1 MTRGCILLLLLTIG
15 FYAQADIKPINPT
28 DSTALEDAIH
38 SKLAFI
44 LESGNTTDNLSE
56 EDLANL
62 PIGIKKEI
70 GSITYHIIIDSVRFT
85 PNAAYLNAYA
95 SLEFTESQ
103 QRLAF
108 AATNIKFQPG
118 GLAATMSS
126 KLRLVSPKRIDI
138 GSNIDL
144 ILAADGQNYVEFDCN
159 GFKSINVKGLFEFS
173 EEILLPADD
182 NQGKV
187 TAVFEGNFTDL
198 NNIIA
203 SVSIEPFRPMKFQEI
218 TVRVSEAIIDL
229 SDLRNPASV
238 QFPNGYHSATDADM
252 FWSGFYLKHARISL
266 PNKLNDK
273 SEDIHIDAQHLIIDK
288 KGFSGNIGVANLFAK
303 EDGSLNGWPFSID
316 SLGIHMVKNQLK
328 GAAFKGQLA
337 VPPFDK
343 ETPLDYYALIQ
354 KQGDSTNYQ
363 FNLKTTEE
371 IKASVLMANI
381 ELDPGSSITII
392 EKEGK
397 FKPEAY
403 LHGSISVKSGNK
415 LELKKLRFEK
425 LHLASEKPY
434 IRSGVWS
441 MTGEGNQT
449 AGKFPISISQVQLTH
464 SDDQM
469 KLSLNIALNLMNSED
484 KGFSANSTVAVLAAL
499 EEEAI
504 QHGEEIIYE
513 QKWEY
518 KKTIVSSIALKVV
531 TKAFKL
537 DGQLK
542 FYEDDN
548 TYGNG
553 FRGDVKAVFADFNI
567 EAVGQFGKVSGYR
580 YWYVDALVRLPTPI
594 GTGFGLYGM
603 GGGLSYHMEKQEN
616 FFTEV
621 NEFSDQSGANDEASI
636 GASRSSTVYKPNK
649 DIGIGFKAS
658 VIVGIIPKPDPFNG
672 VVTFEMEFF
681 AGGGIRH
688 IRFIGDAYFMKP
700 MDETDASK
708 AQMHANVR
716 IQMDFENDVLHGEL
730 VTFVNVQDAIKG
742 IHENNKAG
750 LAVIHI
756 DKNDWYLHVGTP
768 GQRIGLNFIGLVEA
782 NSYFMLGTYLHDFP
796 SVTDVIPS
804 NLVEEIQDDL
814 DGFMRDENALA
825 TGGGIA
831 FGASLTV
838 STGRQ
843 QVLIFYGQFDAGFGF
858 DIMLRD
864 YGDVR
869 CEGEAEPIGIN
880 GWYASGQSWIYI
892 QGEIGISVKLKFIE
906 GDFVIAGIG
915 MASVVQAKLP
925 NPLYLQGFVE
935 GQYNILGGLVKGNFN
950 FKFTVGEECT
960 LVGDDATSLG
970 IKVIAEMQPQS
981 TEEVD
986 VFTAPQVAFNVPVD
1000 QVFELMD
1007 DEDGSLDAYK
1017 VELDHFKIKKG
1028 NDEVVGLLEWSE
1040 DRQTV
1045 IFNSHEILP
1054 PNSTLTAQVKVS
1066 WYERVKGAWKALG
1079 GSTPEYEEEEITFDT
1094 GEAPDYIPESNVL
1107 YSYPVT
1113 GMYHFYPEE
1122 HTEGYMVL
1130 KKGQSYLFE
1139 NTDEFNFE
1147 TRMVPVGSMD
1157 GFNADLTYTESSK
1170 EITYSLPAGL
1180 KNEQAYSI
1188 LFVKEPV
1195 NILIIDENVS
1205 SVTAMAEESE
1215 IGTAELETK
1224 DIEGVAVLQEE
1235 ELLYESR
1242 FRTSMYNTFLDKLN
1256 ALNGMST
1263 TKDVT
1268 SSRLQVLGFLAN
1280 AAEVFDQIE
1289 TDGAD
1294 NIEPLVQ
1301 FEAKTENVWYKDHIY
1316 PLNYEL
1322 YPVNQFMPLTWREAA
1337 PVGIPP
1343 LRAIEIEQQNNPPLL
1358 SASDMFS
1365 GNDHRVGGYF
1375 LFNYELSFYAYF
1387 DFKNLQNRAY
1397 NLYIDY
1403 PSTAPTGAKR
1413 LLNSNYTNIKLGDY
1427 KFDVKYVLPGTD
1439 IITTTKTL
1447 TITR

>member
-1 MTRGCILLLLLTIG
+1 MIRACFLLLLLTLG
-15 FYAQADIKPINPT
+15 FYAQADAKPINPA
-28 DSTALEDAIH
+28 DSAGLENAIH

-70 GSITYHIIIDSVRFT
+70 GSIIYHIIIDSVRFT

-126 KLRLVSPKRIDI
+126 KLKLVSPKKIDI
-138 GSNIDL
+138 GKNIDL

-173 EEILLPADD
+173 EEILLPVDER
-182 NQGKV
+182 QGKV

-203 SVSIEPFRPMKFQEI
+203 GVSIEPFRPKKFPDI
-218 TVRVSEAIIDL
+218 TVTVSEAIIDL
-229 SDLRNPASV
+229 SDLKNPTSIHFPAGYYEASEV
-238 QFPNGYHSATDADM
+238 DM

-273 SEDIHIDAQHLIIDK
+273 EEDIHIDAQHLIIDK
-288 KGFSGNIGVANLFAK
+288 KGFSGNIGVANLFST
-303 EDGSLNGWPFSID
+303 DNGSLNGWPFSID

-328 GAAFKGQLA
+328 GAAFKGQLV

-343 ETPLDYYALIQ
+343 ETPMDYYALIQ
-354 KQGDSTNYQ
+354 TQGDSTTYQ
-363 FNLKTTEE
+363 FNLKTTEK

-381 ELDPGSSITII
+381 ELDPGSSITVT

-403 LHGSISVKSGNK
+403 LHGNISVKSGNK
-415 LELKKLRFEK
+415 LEVKKLRFEK

-449 AGKFPISISQVQLTH
+449 AGKFPISISQVRLTH
-464 SDDQM
+464 SEDQM
-469 KLSLNIALNLMNSED
+469 KLSLNIALNLMDSED
-484 KGFSANSTVAVLAAL
+484 KGFSANSTVAVFASL
-499 EEEAI
+499 EKEAI
-504 QHGEEIIYE
+504 QQGEEIIYE

-518 KKTIVSSIALKVV
+518 KSTTVSAIELKVI
-531 TKAFKL
+531 TAAFRL
-537 DGQLK
+537 DGKLI

-553 FRGDVKAVFADFNI
+553 FRGEVQAVFADFDVQ
-567 EAVGQFGKVSGYR
+567 AVGQFGKVSGYR
-580 YWYVDALVRLPTPI
+580 YWYVDAMVRLPTPI
-594 GTGFGLYGM
+594 GNGFGLYGM
-603 GGGLSYHMEKQEN
+603 GGGLSYHMEKKEN

-621 NEFSDQSGANDEASI
+621 NQFNDQSGANDEASI

-700 MDETDASK
+700 LDEKDASK
-708 AQMHANVR
+708 AQMYANIR
-716 IQMDFENDVLHGEL
+716 IQMDFENNVLHGEL
-730 VTFVNVQDAIKG
+730 VTYVNVQDAIKG

-804 NLVEEIQDDL
+804 NLIAEIQDDL
-814 DGFMRDENALA
+814 DGFMRDENALG

-838 STGRQ
+838 STGKQ

-869 CEGEAEPIGIN
+869 CEGETEPIGIN

-915 MASVVQAKLP
+915 MASIVQAKLP

-986 VFTAPQVAFNVPVD
+986 VFIAPQVAFNVPIN

-1007 DEDGSLDAYK
+1007 DEDGSFDAYK
-1017 VELDHFKIKKG
+1017 VELDHYRIKKG
-1028 NDEVVGLLEWSE
+1028 DDEITGQLEWSE
-1040 DRQTV
+1040 DGQTV

-1054 PNSTLTAQVKVS
+1054 PKSMLTAQVKVS
-1066 WYERVKGAWKALG
+1066 WYERIKGTWKALG
-1079 GSTPEYEEEEITFDT
+1079 GSTPEYEEEQITFAT

-1113 GMYHFYPEE
+1113 GMYHFYPKE
-1122 HTEGYMVL
+1122 HSEGYMVL
-1130 KKGQSYLFE
+1130 RKGQSYLFE
-1139 NTDEFNFE
+1139 DNPDYSYEA
-1147 TRMVPVGSMD
+1147 RMIPAGSMET
-1157 GFNADLTYTESSK
+1157 FNAGITYTSSSK
-1170 EITYSLPAGL
+1170 NISYTLPSGL
-1180 KNEQAYSI
+1180 KNENKYSI
-1188 LFVKEPV
+1188 LFVKKPIKELV
-1195 NILIIDENVS
+1195 VDQNVS

-1224 DIEGVAVLQEE
+1224 DIEGFTVLQEE

-1242 FRTSMYNTFLDKLN
+1242 FRTSLYNTFSDKLN
-1256 ALNGMST
+1256 ALNGVSVSKIVSST
-1263 TKDVT
+1263 N
-1268 SSRLQVLGFLAN
+1268 LQVLSVLAN
-1280 AAEVFDQIE
+1280 ATEAFDQVEI
-1289 TDGAD
+1289 DGTG
-1294 NIEPLVQ
+1294 NIDPLVQ
-1301 FEAKTENVWYKDHIY
+1301 FEAKTENSWYKDIY
-1316 PLNYEL
+1316 PVNYEL
-1322 YPVNQFMPLTWREAA
+1322 YPVNQFMPITWREAA

-1343 LRAIEIEQQNNPPLL
+1343 LQAISIEQQNSPPLL
-1358 SASDMFS
+1358 STGNMFS
-1365 GNDHRVGGYF
+1365 GDDNRVGGYF
-1375 LFNYELSFYAYF
+1375 LFTYDLSFYAYF
-1387 DFKNLQNRAY
+1387 DFKNLQKQAY
-1397 NLYIDY
+1397 DLYIDY
-1403 PSTAPTGAKR
+1403 LSTAPEGAKR
-1413 LLNSNYTNIKLGDY
+1413 LMNGSYTNIKLGQY
-1427 KFDVKYVLPGTD
+1427 KFDIKYVLPGID
-1439 IITTTKTL
+1439 EITTAKTF
-1447 TITR
+1447 TIVR